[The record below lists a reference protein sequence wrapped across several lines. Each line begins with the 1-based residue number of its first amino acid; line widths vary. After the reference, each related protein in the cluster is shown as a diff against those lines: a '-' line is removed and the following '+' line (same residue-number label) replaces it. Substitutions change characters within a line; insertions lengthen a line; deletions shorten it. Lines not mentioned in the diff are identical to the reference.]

1 MKRRLLNLLTVLSLL
16 LCMATMALWGRS
28 YWFADTLRW
37 SGGRICSIGS
47 HNGLLVW
54 NDFRPD
60 PGSPTLPWWHTYRG
74 EDRAYAWDRLG
85 SSAWNRAGFGFAV
98 GYTAGN
104 NRIRQV

>member
-1 MKRRLLNLLTVLSLL
+1 M
-16 LCMATMALWGRS
+16 WGRS

-60 PGSPTLPWWHTYRG
+60 PGSPPLPWWHTYRG
-74 EDRAYAWDRLG
+74 EDRGYAWDRLG
-85 SSAWNRAGFGFAV
+85 SSAWNRAGFGFAL

-104 NRIRQV
+104 NRIRQVAVPHWFLTLVTSLLSAVA